1 MNVCINK
8 EERLD
13 ETGFGDLKLIQK
25 PEDFCYGID
34 AVLLAAFAAEK
45 AGPRIVDLGTGTGI
59 VPILLSHKTR
69 AEEIVGIELQQDA
82 WERGQRNIQL
92 NGLENRVKI
101 LCSDVKDALS
111 LAEIEAY
118 SFDTV
123 VTNPPYVKKGGGIKN
138 SNHPKTI
145 ARHEI
150 SAELSDFIAA
160 AASLL
165 KDRGDF
171 YMVHRP
177 DRLVDIA
184 VLCRQYKLEPKEIRL
199 VSPNKEGKPNILL
212 IHCVKHGKQSLK
224 FLDPLYVYDEKGN
237 YTAEVLKIY
246 ERL

>member
-13 ETGFGDLKLIQK
+13 ETGFGNLKLIQK

-34 AVLLAAFAAEK
+34 AVLLASFAAEK
-45 AGPRIVDLGTGTGI
+45 AGARILDLGTGTGI

-92 NGLENRVKI
+92 NELQKRVKI
-101 LCSDVKDALS
+101 LLGDVKDALS
-111 LAEIEAY
+111 MKDIEAY

-138 SNHPKTI
+138 SSHPKTI
-145 ARHEI
+145 ARHEL
-150 SAELSDFIAA
+150 SAELSDFIEV
-160 AASLL
+160 AASML

-212 IHCVKHGKQSLK
+212 VHCIKHGKPELK
-224 FLDPLYVYDEKGN
+224 FLDPLYVYDEKGG
-237 YTAEVLKIY
+237 YTAEILEIY
-246 ERL
+246 ERS